1 LREQIVDAGPIEPSI
16 DPTHRRILEAA
27 AQVFAAQG
35 YIRATTRA
43 IAAAAGVNE
52 VTLFRH
58 FGSKKN
64 LALAAV
70 DQYSALPDL
79 ADLLSNQ
86 ISGDYGQDMQLLGR
100 TFQGFMAQ
108 RRASIRMMLCEA
120 DHLPELR
127 DIVGQMPRSLRE
139 MLGGYLRQ
147 QIARGAVRDLNPEVM
162 AQAFYGIFFAYNIN
176 QSLIPEPIFPDVAP
190 EAVIDQFVDI
200 FVQGTLA
207 NPQPAG
213 VEQ

>member
-1 LREQIVDAGPIEPSI
+1 MDAGTIESSI

-27 AQVFAAQG
+27 AQIFTAQG

-64 LALAAV
+64 LALAAI

-86 ISGDYGQDMQLLGR
+86 ISGDYGQDMRLLGR
-100 TFQGFMAQ
+100 AFQGFMAQ

-120 DHLPELR
+120 DQLPELR

-162 AQAFYGIFFAYNIN
+162 AQAFCGIFFAYNIN

-213 VEQ
+213 AEQ